1 MDSLS
6 KCDTKQREHAV
17 RQEDAFK
24 ASISMDTLNKQKS
37 MMCTNTTK
45 RMLCPKELSP
55 ALAGTCVDA
64 LAVFYHGLGNDKLHG
79 GQGLKCAAGEKYC
92 DQQGTESAW
101 GGTHSVPLPIC
112 ARSDSRESPRT
123 CVRVGRALRT
133 RRTVRQ
139 LLLLLASPSS
149 AGHSSN

>member
-64 LAVFYHGLGNDKLHG
+64 LTQCFTTALEMTNYMAVKD
-79 GQGLKCAAGEKYC
+79 
-92 DQQGTESAW
+92 
-101 GGTHSVPLPIC
+101 
-112 ARSDSRESPRT
+112 
-123 CVRVGRALRT
+123 
-133 RRTVRQ
+133 
-139 LLLLLASPSS
+139 
-149 AGHSSN
+149 